1 MFRILLIIAIFGF
14 ITNNNII
21 SKNNSNINNLHLDIK
36 RCNEVAFNKTK
47 NYDLFNNINNNS
59 NYLNEI
65 LNDNNKN
72 DDKNEMKEIIKYK
85 KIRLNCIKRK
95 KENIIS
101 DIVISYM
108 ALLGLLLIIYI

>member
-1 MFRILLIIAIFGF
+1 MFRTLLIIAIFGYV
-14 ITNNNII
+14 INNNII
-21 SKNNSNINNLHLDIK
+21 SKNNSNIDNLHLDIK

-65 LNDNNKN
+65 LNNTNN
-72 DDKNEMKEIIKYK
+72 KNEMKEIIKYK

-95 KENIIS
+95 KEKIIS

-108 ALLGLLLIIYI
+108 ALFGLLLVIYI

>member
-1 MFRILLIIAIFGF
+1 MLKILLIIAIFGF

-65 LNDNNKN
+65 LNNTN
-72 DDKNEMKEIIKYK
+72 DKNEMKEIIKYK

-95 KENIIS
+95 KEKIIS

-108 ALLGLLLIIYI
+108 ALFGLLLIIYI

>member
-1 MFRILLIIAIFGF
+1 MLRTLLIIAIFGF
-14 ITNNNII
+14 INNNNII
-21 SKNNSNINNLHLDIK
+21 NKNNSNINNLDSDIK
-36 RCNEVAFNKTK
+36 RCNEFAFNKTN

-65 LNDNNKN
+65 LNNTNNDN
-72 DDKNEMKEIIKYK
+72 KEIIKYK

-95 KENIIS
+95 KEKIIS

-108 ALLGLLLIIYI
+108 ALFGLLLIIYI